1 MLPWQIS
8 LIYLFD
14 RSCRFVLTITA
25 CVCSEKND
33 PNKDKLT
40 TDKRLCKNYLSAFK
54 GGIRKSASKENGVII
69 CVIENKSLPLRNNMT
84 LKSFVHFS
92 DADWVT
98 WILGSAILQNHY
110 KNKFISY
117 FLCE

>member
-8 LIYLFD
+8 LICLFGGFVFSFTSYL
-14 RSCRFVLTITA
+14 
-25 CVCSEKND
+25 CVFSKTND
-33 PNKDKLT
+33 SNKDKLS

-54 GGIRKSASKENGVII
+54 GGFRKSASKENEVII

-110 KNKFISY
+110 NK
-117 FLCE
+117 